1 MGVNPKADTKKD
13 PPLEEI
19 KFTGGDKLRPN
30 VDFSALSAAD
40 GKKPATKPKNSL
52 QDWYDAPVTTN
63 NRPDLNKPKL
73 SESLAGNS
81 NAQSKV
87 SAAKKDDFFDLGP
100 DNGQAEKFK
109 PSFLQNS
116 RKFTPGPNAFV
127 KRDPQ
132 VDLMQS
138 VDLQPTVSKVA
149 PVAEDRY
156 DVGLGSRRKTSRL
169 LTKLSRSNSL
179 KYRNLRKTRA

>member
-1 MGVNPKADTKKD
+1 MIELKYFIDDFAQALHDIDRSGVVHKSFRPGIG
-13 PPLEEI
+13 PFGEI
-19 KFTGGDKLRPN
+19 TSSHKVIVGIE
-30 VDFSALSAAD
+30 
-40 GKKPATKPKNSL
+40 
-52 QDWYDAPVTTN
+52 
-63 NRPDLNKPKL
+63 PKL